1 MTLLAFIQPTLFAF
15 TGAFFLCLGIIATRD
30 IHGHLTLD
38 DRAGVQK
45 IHTDPTPRVG
55 GIALYIAAMI
65 GGLALPQGAQML
77 WWPILLALL
86 PAFLTGMAEDMTKH
100 IGVKWRLLATM
111 VSGLIF
117 CLLTGYQLVGVGISW
132 ADWLL
137 SNWTFALIFT
147 AFALGGVA
155 NAINIIDGVNGL
167 ASGCSLIIFAGFG
180 VLSYR
185 YGDAEL
191 LGCILVGAAVLAGFF
206 VLNFPYGKIFLG
218 DAGAVSMGFL
228 LAVVAVMLPL
238 RNPEISPL
246 IGLTALIYPV
256 VETFVSIWR
265 RIRRV
270 DTHPGQAD
278 RLHLH
283 SLIYRNRARRVAN
296 WLGRPHLR
304 SAITSVMV
312 GTLPLLSTIIIVSWP
327 EDNTMMLTG
336 AAGLTLLYLGL
347 YRRVALLRPM
357 FLNLSYRSR
366 NPAVFLSDRPGKDHQ
381 GR

>member
-1 MTLLAFIQPTLFAF
+1 MTLLAFIQPMLFSF
-15 TGAFFLCLGIIATRD
+15 VGAFFLCLGIIATRD

-38 DRAGVQK
+38 DRVGVQK
-45 IHTDPTPRVG
+45 IHADPTPRVG

-65 GGLALPQGAQML
+65 GGLALPQGAQTL

-100 IGVKWRLLATM
+100 IGVKWRLLATV

-117 CLLTGYQLVGVGISW
+117 CLLTGYQLVEVGISW
-132 ADWLL
+132 ADWML

-147 AFALGGVA
+147 AFALGGVS

-185 YGDAEL
+185 YADAEL

-283 SLIYRNRARRVAN
+283 SLIYRSRARRAAN
-296 WLGRPHLR
+296 WLARPHLR

-312 GTLPLLSTIIIVSWP
+312 STLPLLSTIIILCWP
-327 EDNTMMLTG
+327 EDKTMMLIG
-336 AAGLTLLYLGL
+336 AAGVTMLYLGL
-347 YRRVALLRPM
+347 YRRVALLPPLL
-357 FLNLSYRSR
+357 FNLSPRSR
-366 NPAVFLSDRPGKDHQ
+366 KPAVLMPDTSGNQSQSR
-381 GR
+381 